1 MPRHTKIVAT
11 LGPASSDP
19 GVLRKMF
26 SAGVNVVRMNFSHG
40 TAADHMARAQTV
52 RETARELGIT
62 CHAATVL
69 DFGARTGHDALRM
82 LVQSLLGLPADARDY
97 TAAARMLDDMGI
109 RSVRLLSNNPEKKRQ
124 LEQFGIKIND
134 LVPLVVGLGEFNTG
148 YLNVKRD
155 RMGHQ
160 LPGTLPAI
168 DPAPKAKEVTA

>member
-1 MPRHTKIVAT
+1 MTWTNQVVWSSVGICQHVDGASTVAGANAGGVVLYMRGQEGRGIGLVNKFKAYKLQEQGLDT
-11 LGPASSDP
+11 LDAN
-19 GVLRKMF
+19 L
-26 SAGVNVVRMNFSHG
+26 A
-40 TAADHMARAQTV
+40 
-52 RETARELGIT
+52 LG
-62 CHAATVL
+62 
-69 DFGARTGHDALRM
+69 F
-82 LVQSLLGLPADARDY
+82 PADARDY

-168 DPAPKAKEVTA
+168 EPAHTPKEVSA